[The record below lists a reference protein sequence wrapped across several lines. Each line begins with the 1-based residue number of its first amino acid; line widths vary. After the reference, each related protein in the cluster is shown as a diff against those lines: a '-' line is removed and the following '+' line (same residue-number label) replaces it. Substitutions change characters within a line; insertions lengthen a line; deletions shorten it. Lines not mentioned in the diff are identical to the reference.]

1 MGPRLRSELTNLKN
15 YIFGSTAA
23 IITNISIIVGL
34 GSARA
39 SKGPILASLL
49 TIALADNISDSLGIH
64 LYKETEGLGQRLSLL
79 STALNFFSRLLVSLS
94 FIGIVVYLSMSQAIV
109 VAIVWGLLLLVLLSF
124 LITRSNKENSIL
136 EIVKHVLV
144 AIVVIVLSRWV
155 GGLITANF

>member
-1 MGPRLRSELTNLKN
+1 MGSRLRSELTNLKN
-15 YIFGSTAA
+15 YVFGSTAA

-39 SKGPILASLL
+39 SKGPILGSLL

-79 STALNFFSRLLVSLS
+79 STVLNFISRLLVSLS
-94 FIGIVVYLSMSQAIV
+94 FIGIVVYFSMSHAIV

-124 LITRSNKENSIL
+124 LITRSNKENSLL

-144 AIVVIVLSRWV
+144 AIVVIILSRWV
-155 GGLITANF
+155 GGLVTANF